1 MSRFFSSKFD
11 KLIPYTPGEQP
22 KDTKYIKLNTNEN
35 PFPPSPKALEY
46 AQREA
51 ATVNLYSDPECSA
64 LNAKMAEVMGVEPD
78 EVVMTNGSDEAL
90 NFAFMA
96 FCDDSHP
103 AAFADI
109 TYGFYPVYAEVN
121 GVPYREI
128 PLNDDLTI
136 NVEDYIG
143 INSTIFIANPNAPTG
158 VFLSVAE
165 IEKILQ
171 SNPNNVVV
179 VDEAYVDFGNESCI
193 PLINK
198 YENLLVIGTFSKSR
212 SLAGSRLGFAIG
224 CRPLIRDLNTL
235 RYSTNPYNINRVTMA
250 AGIGSLEDED
260 YTRANCRTIIENRS
274 YTEEKLR
281 ELGFEMPESGA
292 NFLFARLPGISGEML
307 YLELKKRGILV
318 RHFKKERISDYLR
331 ITIGTKEQMDAL
343 IEAIKDILS

>member
-1 MSRFFSSKFD
+1 MSRFFSSKYD

-96 FCDDSHP
+96 FCDDKHP

-121 GVPYREI
+121 GVPYKEI
-128 PLNDDLTI
+128 PLNDDLAI

-158 VFLSVAE
+158 IFLPVAE
-165 IEKILQ
+165 IERILQ
-171 SNPNNVVV
+171 SNPNNVVI

-198 YENLLVIGTFSKSR
+198 YENLLVVGTFSKSR

-224 CRPLIRDLNTL
+224 CKALIRDLNTL

-274 YTEEKLR
+274 YTAEKLR

-292 NFLFARLPGISGEML
+292 NFLFAKLPGTSGEML

-331 ITIGTKEQMDAL
+331 ITIGTREQMDAL